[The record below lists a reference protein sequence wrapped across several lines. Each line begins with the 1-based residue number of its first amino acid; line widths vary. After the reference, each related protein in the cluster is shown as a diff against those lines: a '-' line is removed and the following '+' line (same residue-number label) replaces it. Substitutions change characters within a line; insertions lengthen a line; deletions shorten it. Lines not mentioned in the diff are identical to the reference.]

1 MVLLTPTIGQWYL
14 NRSGA
19 AFEVVAIDNANDA
32 IDIQFV
38 DGTVDELDDDRWS
51 RTITEEIEPPKD
63 CMTSLTDS
71 SDADI
76 IQTEFVPHSEWLDTL
91 DFMDIEYVELD
102 ESAESH

>member
-14 NRSGA
+14 NKSGA
-19 AFEVVAIDNANDA
+19 AFEVVAIDTASDA

-38 DGTVDELDDDRWS
+38 DGTVDELDDDRWA
-51 RTITEEIEPPKD
+51 RTIIEEIDPPKD
-63 CMTSLTDS
+63 CMTSLVDS

-76 IQTEFVPHSEWLDTL
+76 IQTEFVPRSEWLDTL

-102 ESAESH
+102 EPTGSH